1 MSARQV
7 IELYEALP
15 KPERELV
22 AEHIKSDVSQV
33 PTKVDKKA
41 NFDAIVK
48 RVFEK
53 HRDLMSD
60 LAK

>member
-1 MSARQV
+1 MSAREV

-15 KPERELV
+15 KPEQIKV
-22 AEHIKSDVSQV
+22 AEHIRNDSSREAAK
-33 PTKVDKKA
+33 TDKKA
-41 NFDAIVK
+41 NFNAIVK

-53 HRDLMSD
+53 HHDLMAD